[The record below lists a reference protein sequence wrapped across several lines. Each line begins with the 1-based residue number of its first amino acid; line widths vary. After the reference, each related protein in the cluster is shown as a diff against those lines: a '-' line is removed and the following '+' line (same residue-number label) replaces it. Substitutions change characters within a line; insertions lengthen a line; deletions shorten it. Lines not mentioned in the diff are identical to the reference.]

1 MVPPRIL
8 VLYDD
13 DHPPA
18 RVCALLTDAG
28 YAVLTR
34 SRAALSMAELA
45 QSPPDLLLI
54 AWRVGHEAAGWQAFK
69 WVKYYPPTAAIP
81 LLVYTPAT
89 PWVQEVAGFLASQ
102 GVVLVYQPVTRAA
115 LHAGLA
121 HALAPAGPRQA
132 AAGGAEGAA

>member
-13 DHPPA
+13 DPPA
-18 RVCALLTDAG
+18 QLCDLLATAG
-28 YAVLTR
+28 YTVLTR
-34 SRAALSMAELA
+34 SHAALSMPELA
-45 QSPPDLLLI
+45 QSPPDLLVL
-54 AWRVGHEAAGWQAFK
+54 AWRGGHEAAGWQACK

-102 GVVLVYQPVTRAA
+102 GVGLVYQPVTRAA

-121 HALAPAGPRQA
+121 RALAPAGPRQA